1 MRRITPILLL
11 LAAGNARP
19 AEIQL
24 SYNLAPPEAQA
35 AIAHAAGIWEG
46 ILVSPVPIKVLVNW
60 VPMGATALG
69 VTFPNGRR
77 DFGGAG
83 MPDTWYAT
91 ALANALAGAEL
102 NPGENDI
109 DIFLNS
115 QTDWYYGTDGAT
127 PAGRQDLVSVALHEM
142 GHGLGFVGLAKKTG
156 AIGSFGLLQLADFAP
171 LFTTFPWPQLDTLPG
186 IFDRFL
192 AHPTDGPL
200 ELMEN
205 PGEVLGAAMTGNQL
219 RWSGAHALEA
229 SGGAAVRIYAPA
241 TFALG
246 SSCVH
251 LNESS
256 YPAGNANELMTP
268 FSSAGNANHWPG
280 PICLGILKDIG
291 WTLAP
296 EVGMDER
303 TAHGGMHV
311 WPVPTAGEL
320 RIALPGAASTF
331 PFLITDGR
339 GRVVMSGRCTEQLD
353 VRNLDPGIYL
363 LTLPAEGRNT
373 TFVKE

>member
-1 MRRITPILLL
+1 MQRLLL
-11 LAAGNARP
+11 LLSVLCTLSARP
-19 AEIQL
+19 AQIQL
-24 SYNLAPPEAQA
+24 AYNLAPAEAQV

-60 VPMGATALG
+60 VPMGNTALG

-77 DFGGAG
+77 DFSGAIV
-83 MPDTWYAT
+83 PDTWYAT

-115 QTDWYYGTDGAT
+115 QTDWYFGTDGNT
-127 PAGRQDLVSVALHEM
+127 PAGLQDLVSVALHEL

-156 AIGSFGLLQLADFAP
+156 TQGSFGLLQLSDFAP

-192 AHPTDGPL
+192 DHPQEGPL
-200 ELMEN
+200 ELLEN
-205 PGEVLGAAMTGNQL
+205 PGDALGGAMTSNQL
-219 RWSGAHALEA
+219 RWSGAHALAA
-229 SGGAAVRIYAPA
+229 SGGTPVRIYSPG

-251 LNESS
+251 LNEST
-256 YPAGNANELMTP
+256 YPAGNPNELMTP

-280 PICLGILKDIG
+280 PICLGMLKDIG

-296 EVGMDER
+296 EVSVQEAGGDEAFRVWPIPAMDELYFQF
-303 TAHGGMHV
+303 AGGCA
-311 WPVPTAGEL
+311 PRAYTIL
-320 RIALPGAASTF
+320 
-331 PFLITDGR
+331 DGR
-339 GRVVMSGRCTEQLD
+339 GREVMKGRSTDTIDISGLE
-353 VRNLDPGIYL
+353 PGIYVL
-363 LTLPAEGRNT
+363 NLPLAIRRT
-373 TFVKE
+373 TIIKQ

>member
-1 MRRITPILLL
+1 MQRLLL
-11 LAAGNARP
+11 LLSVLCTLSARP
-19 AEIQL
+19 AQIQL
-24 SYNLAPPEAQA
+24 AYNLAPAEAQV

-60 VPMGATALG
+60 VPMGNTALG

-77 DFGGAG
+77 DFSGAII
-83 MPDTWYAT
+83 PDTWYAT
-91 ALANALAGAEL
+91 ALANALAGTEL
-102 NPGENDI
+102 DPGENDI

-115 QTDWYYGTDGAT
+115 QTDWYFGTDGNT
-127 PAGRQDLVSVALHEM
+127 PAGLQDLVSVALHEL

-156 AIGSFGLLQLADFAP
+156 TQGSFGLLQLSDFAP

-192 AHPTDGPL
+192 DHPQDGPL
-200 ELMEN
+200 ELLEN
-205 PGEVLGAAMTGNQL
+205 PGDALGGAMTSNQL

-229 SGGAAVRIYAPA
+229 SGGTPVRIYSPG

-251 LNESS
+251 LNEST
-256 YPAGNANELMTP
+256 YPAGNPNELMTP

-296 EVGMDER
+296 EVTVRENAWIQVPALHPNPVTDVLHLATSPGGSDPMLVLDAQGQVLR
-303 TAHGGMHV
+303 TLRAA
-311 WPVPTAGEL
+311 PFIDLAGL
-320 RIALPGAASTF
+320 APGH
-331 PFLITDGR
+331 
-339 GRVVMSGRCTEQLD
+339 
-353 VRNLDPGIYL
+353 YL
-363 LTLPAEGRNT
+363 LCHGPLRSA
-373 TFVKE
+373 FIKL

>member
-1 MRRITPILLL
+1 MQRLLPL
-11 LAAGNARP
+11 LSVLCTLSARP
-19 AEIQL
+19 AQIQL
-24 SYNLAPPEAQA
+24 ADNLAPAEAQV

-60 VPMGATALG
+60 VPMGNTALG

-77 DFGGAG
+77 DFSGAII
-83 MPDTWYAT
+83 PDTWYAT

-115 QTDWYYGTDGAT
+115 QTEWYFGTDGNT
-127 PAGRQDLVSVALHEM
+127 PAGLQDLVSVALHEL

-156 AIGSFGLLQLADFAP
+156 TQGSFGLLQLSDFAP

-192 AHPTDGPL
+192 DHPQEGPL
-200 ELMEN
+200 ELLEN
-205 PGEVLGAAMTGNQL
+205 PGDALGGAMTSNQL
-219 RWSGAHALEA
+219 RWSGAHALAA
-229 SGGAAVRIYAPA
+229 SGGTPVRIYSPG

-251 LNESS
+251 LNEST
-256 YPAGNANELMTP
+256 YPAGNPNELMTP

-280 PICLGILKDIG
+280 PICLGMLKDIG
-291 WTLAP
+291 WTLATDVSVQ
-296 EVGMDER
+296 EAGGDEPFR
-303 TAHGGMHV
+303 V
-311 WPVPTAGEL
+311 WPIPATDEVHLQLAGGCTSRAYTIL
-320 RIALPGAASTF
+320 
-331 PFLITDGR
+331 DGR
-339 GRVVMSGRCTEQLD
+339 GRQVMNGGCTDAIDISDLE
-353 VRNLDPGIYL
+353 PGIYVL
-363 LTLPAEGRNT
+363 HLPLALRRT
-373 TFVKE
+373 TIIKQ